1 MKNAKTNNI
10 IIILLVFAL
19 AFSAVFF
26 NAGACVAHA
35 EDAVQYSDVLYD
47 LHKDS
52 KFDESNYPENFKD
65 YSISLIQIAEGVDG
79 DIFVYVYQ
87 PSGSVK
93 DYRASSINV
102 STSINNALAPF
113 NYKLEY
119 INSSGVFYKYKIKD
133 LKVSDNNIRYYTIPS
148 IYRPFDE
155 QVDVKAGGDNTIN
168 EVAFAVSR
176 QYAFGTVKGEPYVEC
191 VDIQTIE
198 VTDKFV
204 GFVRSPSGFNF
215 GTTEMSYADGHFVA
229 FTTDK
234 PMDKLLEATVEYV
247 TKDVELVA
255 KGNIS
260 ISVIPLSYEIGDP
273 QKQHLDLAYTDTYEG
288 EAHGLF
294 YNYSYSWDRIQ
305 NIDDFLN
312 SIESDQTI
320 YSGEFVDV
328 SYSTEITED
337 AMNALKTK
345 KWVLRFAETSYSQ
358 SRYIN
363 MLNPSTKYYKW
374 ESTDVSEVTILR
386 LKFETDGDVYNLG
399 VVDNK
404 QTGSSDPINPDWD
417 KPFGGDVTVT
427 LTPQAKK
434 TMSIVLIVIIC
445 ICAVMLLIPILK
457 AIYSLNHSKQSFA
470 RSSSSSTRKS
480 NKKPNKKTSKK
491 R

>member
-204 GFVRSPSGFNF
+204 GFARYKSGTNWY
-215 GTTEMSYADGHFVA
+215 GATSIDSHFVA

-234 PMDKLLEATVEYV
+234 PMDKLIEADVYYTYQDVWCKKDNGFFGLGAYEDVEYY
-247 TKDVELVA
+247 DVNDGYV
-255 KGNIS
+255 N
-260 ISVIPLSYEIGDP
+260 LS
-273 QKQHLDLAYTDTYEG
+273 YTDTFQDNTHVGLNFFNNVHYEW
-288 EAHGLF
+288 
-294 YNYSYSWDRIQ
+294 NRIQ
-305 NIDDFLN
+305 TVDDFLT
-312 SIESDQTI
+312 ELDTGVEI
-320 YSGEFVDV
+320 YSGAVLNV
-328 SYSTEITED
+328 SVVQEITSE
-337 AMNALKTK
+337 ARSKLSTK
-345 KWVLRFAETSYSQ
+345 EWVLRFAETDYQ
-358 SRYIN
+358 ENNGVNTVGHYEWGFTQVGN
-363 MLNPSTKYYKW
+363 
-374 ESTDVSEVTILR
+374 VTILR

-417 KPFGGDVTVT
+417 KPFGGDVTIT
-427 LTPQAKK
+427 LTPQTKE
-434 TMSIVLIVIIC
+434 TVSIILIVLICV
-445 ICAVMLLIPILK
+445 CAVMLLIPILK

-470 RSSSSSTRKS
+470 KRSSSSTRKS